1 MGTFLS
7 YPKAYTIN
15 VFVQPRQK
23 NNRQNQELTIIRSKD
38 IEQTFTAIEQ
48 RMKPSNTIN
57 ID

>member
-15 VFVQPRQK
+15 AFVQPRQK

-38 IEQTFTAIEQ
+38 IEQIFTAIEQ

-57 ID
+57 IE

>member
-7 YPKAYTIN
+7 SPKAYTIN

-38 IEQTFTAIEQ
+38 IEQIFTAIEQ

-57 ID
+57 IE